1 MTANQ
6 CDIGLIG
13 LAVMG
18 ENLVL
23 NMESK
28 GFSVAV
34 FNRTTE
40 VTDKFAAGRAK
51 GKNIQPTRTM
61 EEFVGALKK
70 PRKAMIMVKAGGP
83 VDAVIGQLAPLLDKG
98 DVIVDGGNSLFT
110 DTQRRC
116 KDLEGR
122 GIHFVGCG
130 VSGGE
135 EGALKGPSLMP
146 GGPRESWEII
156 APIFRKIAAQV
167 DGEPCCRY
175 MGPDGAG
182 HYVKMVHNGI
192 EYGDMQLICEA
203 YAIMKNVLGMEAPEL
218 AEIFTE
224 WNKGEL
230 DSYLIDITSQIF
242 RKIDPET
249 GKPLV
254 DVILDKAG
262 QKGTGMWTLQSAIA
276 QSVVISTINAA
287 VEARVIS
294 SRKDERVAASKILPQ
309 PKPEK
314 FTGDRKKLI
323 DAVGNALY
331 ASKIVSYAQGMELLG
346 AASKQYDWNLNFGDI
361 ATIWRGGCIIRAKF
375 LNRIVDAYARNP
387 PMRAIP
393 HCTISCSI
401 PILPTSS
408 GIRRTTGGSPSP
420 PQSSKASR
428 CRRFL
433 RRWLTSIAIARR
445 VCHRTCCKRNA
456 TSLARTLTSGSIKR
470 AFFTPNG
477 SNPTTSRSKNLLG
490 RKNRRRVTPASSH
503 SSVEAANRH
512 SGSESAAVLGYP
524 VSGVT

>member
-23 NMESK
+23 NMASK
-28 GFSVAV
+28 GFTVAV

-40 VTDKFAAGRAK
+40 VTDKFAATRAK
-51 GKNIQPTRTM
+51 GKNIQPTRKID
-61 EEFVGALKK
+61 ELLGALKK
-70 PRKAMIMVKAGGP
+70 PRKVMIMIKAGKP
-83 VDAVIGQLAPLLDKG
+83 VDQVIGELLPFLEKG
-98 DVIVDGGNSLFT
+98 DVVIDGGNSLFT
-110 DTQRRC
+110 DTQRRW

-122 GIHFVGCG
+122 GIHYIGCG

-146 GGPRESWEII
+146 GGSRESWDLI

-203 YAIMKNVLGMEAPEL
+203 YAILKNIVDMSNDEL
-218 AEIFTE
+218 ADTFGE

-242 RKIDPET
+242 RKKDPET
-249 GKPLV
+249 GQGLV

-262 QKGTGMWTLQSAIA
+262 QKGTGIWTLQSAIA

-309 PKPEK
+309 PPPKK
-314 FTGDRKKLI
+314 FTGDRKQLT
-323 DAVGNALY
+323 DAVRHALY

-346 AASKQYDWNLNFGDI
+346 AASKEYNWNLNFGDI

-375 LNRIVDAYARNP
+375 LNRIVEAYQRDRNLHNLLLDSYFTDIIKN
-387 PMRAIP
+387 MQENWRVAVSTAIQ
-393 HCTISCSI
+393 H
-401 PILPTSS
+401 
-408 GIRRTTGGSPSP
+408 G
-420 PQSSKASR
+420 
-428 CRRFL
+428 
-433 RRWLTSIAIARR
+433 
-445 VCHRTCCKRNA
+445 VA
-456 TSLARTLTSGSIKR
+456 TPAFSASLAYFDSY
-470 AFFTPNG
+470 
-477 SNPTTSRSKNLLG
+477 RSARLPSNLLQAQRDFFG
-490 RKNRRRVTPASSH
+490 AHTYERVDKPGVFHTEWIESDHKPVQKTAPPK
-503 SSVEAANRH
+503 EGPQRH
-512 SGSESAAVLGYP
+512 AGE
-524 VSGVT
+524 

>member
-1 MTANQ
+1 MTPNQ

-28 GFSVAV
+28 GFSVAT

-40 VTDKFAAGRAK
+40 VTDKFATGR
-51 GKNIQPTRTM
+51 GRNKNIQPTRTI
-61 EEFVGALKK
+61 EEFVRALKR
-70 PRKAMIMVKAGGP
+70 PRKAMIMVKAGAP
-83 VDAVIGQLAPLLDKG
+83 VDAVINQLAPLLEKG
-98 DVIVDGGNSLFT
+98 DVIIDGGNSLFT
-110 DTQRRC
+110 DTQRRG
-116 KDLEGR
+116 KELEQS

-146 GGPRESWEII
+146 GGSRESWEII

-192 EYGDMQLICEA
+192 EYGDIQLICEA
-203 YAIMKNVLGMEAPEL
+203 YAILKDIAGMDAPEL
-218 AEIFTE
+218 AGTFAE

-230 DSYLIDITSQIF
+230 DSYLIEITSQIF

-262 QKGTGMWTLQSAIA
+262 QKGTGIWTLQSAIK
-276 QSVVISTINAA
+276 QSIVISTINAA

-294 SRKDERVAASKILPQ
+294 SRKEERVEASKILPQ
-309 PKPEK
+309 PKVEK
-314 FTGDRKKLI
+314 FEGDRAHLV
-323 DAVGNALY
+323 DAVRDALY

-346 AASKQYDWNLNFGDI
+346 TASTEYRWNLNLGDI

-375 LNRIVDAYARNP
+375 LNRIVEAYQRD
-387 PMRAIP
+387 
-393 HCTISCSI
+393 
-401 PILPTSS
+401 PTLSNLLLDRYFTD
-408 GIRRTTGGSPSP
+408 IIERT
-420 PQSSKASR
+420 QHNWR
-428 CRRFL
+428 
-433 RRWLTSIAIARR
+433 IAVSTA
-445 VCHRTCCKRNA
+445 VLHGVA
-456 TSLARTLTSGSIKR
+456 VPAFSASLAYFDSYRQARLP
-470 AFFTPNG
+470 A
-477 SNPTTSRSKNLLG
+477 NLLQAQRDFFG
-490 RKNRRRVTPASSH
+490 AHTYERIDKPGVFHTEWIESDQKPAEKAAEPKTPEPHHAGEY
-503 SSVEAANRH
+503 V
-512 SGSESAAVLGYP
+512 
-524 VSGVT
+524 

>member
-40 VTDKFAAGRAK
+40 VTEKFAGARGK

-61 EEFVGALKK
+61 EEFVGALKR
-70 PRKAMIMVKAGGP
+70 PRKAMIMVKAGAP
-83 VDAVIGQLAPLLDKG
+83 VDAVIGQLAPLLEKG
-98 DVIVDGGNSLFT
+98 DLIIDGGNSLFT

-122 GIHFVGCG
+122 GIHFVGCA

-146 GGPRESWEII
+146 GGSRESWEMI

-203 YAIMKNVLGMEAPEL
+203 YAILKNVLGMDAPQL
-218 AEIFTE
+218 AETFTE

-230 DSYLIDITSQIF
+230 DSYLIEITSQIF
-242 RKIDPET
+242 RKLDPDT

-262 QKGTGMWTLQSAIA
+262 QKGTGIWTLQSAIQ

-294 SRKDERVAASKILPQ
+294 SRKDERVASSKILPQ
-309 PKPEK
+309 PKPKK
-314 FTGDRKKLI
+314 FTGDRAQLV
-323 DAVGNALY
+323 DAVRHALY

-346 AASKQYDWNLNFGDI
+346 AASAQYKWNLNFGDI

-375 LNRIVDAYARNP
+375 LNCIVEAYERDAALHNLLLDRY
-387 PMRAIP
+387 
-393 HCTISCSI
+393 
-401 PILPTSS
+401 
-408 GIRRTTGGSPSP
+408 
-420 PQSSKASR
+420 
-428 CRRFL
+428 F
-433 RRWLTSIAIARR
+433 TSIIEKTQDNWRVAVATAVEHGVAVPAFSASLAYFDSYRQARLPSNLLQAQRDFFGAHTYERVDKPGVFHTEWIESDHKPVQKAAAPKEPARR
-445 VCHRTCCKRNA
+445 HA
-456 TSLARTLTSGSIKR
+456 G
-470 AFFTPNG
+470 
-477 SNPTTSRSKNLLG
+477 
-490 RKNRRRVTPASSH
+490 
-503 SSVEAANRH
+503 E
-512 SGSESAAVLGYP
+512 
-524 VSGVT
+524 

>member
-1 MTANQ
+1 MSANQ

-28 GFSVAV
+28 GFTVAV
-34 FNRTTE
+34 FNRTVDVTE
-40 VTDKFAAGRAK
+40 KFAAGKAK
-51 GKNIQPTRTM
+51 GKNIVPARTM
-61 EEFVGALKK
+61 EEFVGALKR

-83 VDAVIGQLAPLLDKG
+83 VDAVINQLVPLLEKG
-98 DVIVDGGNSLFT
+98 DVIIDGGNSLFT

-116 KDLEGR
+116 KELEAR
-122 GIHFVGCG
+122 GLHFVGCG

-156 APIFRKIAAQV
+156 APIFTKIAAIV

-203 YAIMKNVLGMEAPEL
+203 YAVLKDVAGLGAGEL
-218 AEIFTE
+218 ADTFTE
-224 WNKGEL
+224 WNKGDL
-230 DSYLIDITSQIF
+230 DSYLIEITSQIF
-242 RKIDPET
+242 RKTDPDT

-262 QKGTGMWTLQSAIA
+262 QKGTGLWTLQSALS

-294 SRKDERVAASKILPQ
+294 SRKGERVAASKILPH
-309 PKPEK
+309 PKVPK
-314 FTGDRKKLI
+314 FNGNRDELVT
-323 DAVGNALY
+323 AVRDALY

-346 AASKQYDWNLNFGDI
+346 AASEGFKWNLNFGDI

-375 LNRIVDAYARNP
+375 LNRIKEAYE
-387 PMRAIP
+387 
-393 HCTISCSI
+393 
-401 PILPTSS
+401 
-408 GIRRTTGGSPSP
+408 
-420 PQSSKASR
+420 
-428 CRRFL
+428 
-433 RRWLTSIAIARR
+433 
-445 VCHRTCCKRNA
+445 RNA
-456 TSLARTLTSGSIKR
+456 ALD
-470 AFFTPNG
+470 
-477 SNPTTSRSKNLLG
+477 NLLLDQYFTEIIG
-490 RKNRRRVTPASSH
+490 RTQSNWRVA
-503 SSVEAANRH
+503 VA
-512 SGSESAAVLGYP
+512 AAVTHGVAAPAFSASLGYFDSYRSERLP
-524 VSGVT
+524 SNLLQAQRDFFGAHTYERVDKAGVFHTEWMESGTKPTEKSAQPKGQSRAAE

>member
-1 MTANQ
+1 MSANQ

-28 GFSVAV
+28 GFTVAV

-40 VTDKFAAGRAK
+40 VTDKFAAGRAQE
-51 GKNIQPTRTM
+51 KNIRPTRTI
-61 EEFVGALKK
+61 EELLGALKK
-70 PRKAMIMVKAGGP
+70 PRKVMIMIKAGKP
-83 VDAVIGQLAPLLDKG
+83 VDQVIAELGPSLERG
-98 DVIVDGGNSLFT
+98 DVVIDGGNSLFT

-116 KDLEGR
+116 QDLEGK

-146 GGPRESWEII
+146 GGSRESWEII

-203 YAIMKNVLGMEAPEL
+203 YAILKDVVGMDDQQL
-218 AEIFTE
+218 ADTFTE

-242 RKIDPET
+242 RKKDPDT

-309 PKPEK
+309 PKPKK
-314 FTGDRKKLI
+314 FTGDRKKLVE
-323 DAVGNALY
+323 AVRNALY
-331 ASKIVSYAQGMELLG
+331 ASKIVSYAQGMELLS
-346 AASKQYDWNLNFGDI
+346 AASKQYNWNLNFGDI
-361 ATIWRGGCIIRAKF
+361 ATIWRGGCIIRAVF
-375 LNRIVDAYARNP
+375 LNRIVEAYKRDPALHNLLLDRYFTKIIRKAQRN
-387 PMRAIP
+387 
-393 HCTISCSI
+393 
-401 PILPTSS
+401 
-408 GIRRTTGGSPSP
+408 
-420 PQSSKASR
+420 
-428 CRRFL
+428 
-433 RRWLTSIAIARR
+433 WR
-445 VCHRTCCKRNA
+445 VAVSTAMKHGVA
-456 TSLARTLTSGSIKR
+456 VPAFSASLAYFDSY
-470 AFFTPNG
+470 
-477 SNPTTSRSKNLLG
+477 RSARLPSNLLQAQRDFFG
-490 RKNRRRVTPASSH
+490 AHTYERVDKPGVFHTEWIESDHQPAEKPTEPKTH
-503 SSVEAANRH
+503 EPHHA
-512 SGSESAAVLGYP
+512 GE
-524 VSGVT
+524 

>member
-1 MTANQ
+1 MTRNQ

-40 VTDKFAAGRAK
+40 VTERFAAGRAK
-51 GKNIQPTRTM
+51 KKNILPTRTM
-61 EEFVGALKK
+61 AEFVGALVR
-70 PRKAMIMVKAGGP
+70 PRKAMIMVKAGAP
-83 VDAVIGQLAPLLDKG
+83 VDAVIQQLAPLLEKG
-98 DVIVDGGNSLFT
+98 DVIIDGGNSLFT
-110 DTQRRC
+110 DTQHREKELKDRR
-116 KDLEGR
+116 
-122 GIHFVGCG
+122 IHFIGCG

-146 GGPRESWEII
+146 GGSRESWEII

-192 EYGDMQLICEA
+192 EYGDIQLICEA
-203 YAIMKNVLGMEAPEL
+203 YAILKDVVGMDAAQL
-218 AEIFTE
+218 AETFAE

-230 DSYLIDITSQIF
+230 DSYLIEITSQIF

-254 DVILDKAG
+254 DMILDKAG
-262 QKGTGMWTLQSAIA
+262 QKGTGIWTLQSAIR

-294 SRKDERVAASKILPQ
+294 SRKEERAASSKILPQ
-309 PKPEK
+309 PKARK
-314 FTGDRKKLI
+314 FKGDRTRLV
-323 DAVGNALY
+323 DAVRSALY
-331 ASKIVSYAQGMELLG
+331 ASKIVSYAQGMELLR
-346 AASKQYDWNLNFGDI
+346 AASTEYKWDLNLSDI

-375 LNRIVDAYARNP
+375 LNRIVEAYQRDPALHNLLLDRYFTKIIRKAQRNWRVAVSTAVKHGVAAPAFSASLAYFDSYRQAR
-387 PMRAIP
+387 
-393 HCTISCSI
+393 
-401 PILPTSS
+401 LPANLLQAQRDFFGAHTYERIDKPGVFHTEWIESD
-408 GIRRTTGGSPSP
+408 GKPVERMTEP
-420 PQSSKASR
+420 KAS
-428 CRRFL
+428 
-433 RRWLTSIAIARR
+433 APQHA
-445 VCHRTCCKRNA
+445 
-456 TSLARTLTSGSIKR
+456 G
-470 AFFTPNG
+470 
-477 SNPTTSRSKNLLG
+477 
-490 RKNRRRVTPASSH
+490 
-503 SSVEAANRH
+503 E
-512 SGSESAAVLGYP
+512 
-524 VSGVT
+524 

>member
-1 MTANQ
+1 MSTNQ

-28 GFSVAV
+28 GFTVAV
-34 FNRTTE
+34 FNRTWE
-40 VTDKFAAGRAK
+40 VTEKFAAGKAK

-61 EEFVGALKK
+61 EEFVAALKR

-83 VDAVIGQLAPLLDKG
+83 VDAVIGQLAPLLEKG
-98 DVIVDGGNSLFT
+98 DVIIDGGNSLFT

-122 GIHFVGCG
+122 GLHFVGCG

-203 YAIMKNVLGMEAPEL
+203 YAIMKDVLGLDANEL

-224 WNKGEL
+224 WNKGDL
-230 DSYLIDITSQIF
+230 DSYLIEITSKIF

-262 QKGTGMWTLQSAIA
+262 QKGTGLWTLQSAIA
-276 QSVVISTINAA
+276 ISVVISTINAA

-294 SRKDERVAASKILPQ
+294 SRKDDRVASSKILPQ
-309 PKPEK
+309 PNPKEFK
-314 FTGDRKKLI
+314 GDRKQLI
-323 DAVGNALY
+323 EAVRQALY

-346 AASKQYDWNLNFGDI
+346 AASHQYNWDLNFGDI

-375 LNRIVDAYARNP
+375 LNRIVEAYNRDAALHNLMLDSYFRDIIANTQDNWRV
-387 PMRAIP
+387 AV
-393 HCTISCSI
+393 
-401 PILPTSS
+401 
-408 GIRRTTGGSPSP
+408 
-420 PQSSKASR
+420 SKAVEHGVAVPAFS
-428 CRRFL
+428 
-433 RRWLTSIAIARR
+433 A
-445 VCHRTCCKRNA
+445 
-456 TSLARTLTSGSIKR
+456 SLAYFDSY
-470 AFFTPNG
+470 
-477 SNPTTSRSKNLLG
+477 RSARLPSNLLQAQRDFFG
-490 RKNRRRVTPASSH
+490 AHTYERTDRPGVFHTEWMESDKTPT
-503 SSVEAANRH
+503 EKTAAPKEPAKRH
-512 SGSESAAVLGYP
+512 AGE
-524 VSGVT
+524 

>member
-1 MTANQ
+1 MTKEILKMSTNQ

-28 GFSVAV
+28 GFTVAV

-40 VTDKFAAGRAK
+40 VTDKFAGGKAK
-51 GKNIQPTRTM
+51 GKNIVPAHTM
-61 EEFVGALKK
+61 EEFVAALKR
-70 PRKAMIMVKAGGP
+70 PRKAMIMVKAGAP
-83 VDAVIGQLAPLLDKG
+83 VDAVINQLVPLLEKG
-98 DVIVDGGNSLFT
+98 DVIIDGGNSLFT

-122 GIHFVGCG
+122 GLHFVGCG

-146 GGPRESWEII
+146 GGSRGSWDII
-156 APIFRKIAAQV
+156 APIFTKIAAVV

-203 YAIMKNVLGMEAPEL
+203 YAILKDVAGLEAKEL
-218 AEIFTE
+218 AGIFEE
-224 WNKGEL
+224 WNKGDL
-230 DSYLIDITSQIF
+230 DSYLIQITSEIF
-242 RKIDPET
+242 QKIDPDT

-262 QKGTGMWTLQSAIA
+262 QKGTGLWTLQSALS

-309 PKPEK
+309 PKVQK
-314 FTGDRKKLI
+314 FTGDRDELI
-323 DAVGNALY
+323 AAVRDALY

-346 AASKQYDWNLNFGDI
+346 AASTGSHWDLNFGDI

-375 LNRIVDAYARNP
+375 LNRIKEAYERDPAL
-387 PMRAIP
+387 
-393 HCTISCSI
+393 H
-401 PILPTSS
+401 
-408 GIRRTTGGSPSP
+408 
-420 PQSSKASR
+420 
-428 CRRFL
+428 
-433 RRWLTSIAIARR
+433 
-445 VCHRTCCKRNA
+445 
-456 TSLARTLTSGSIKR
+456 
-470 AFFTPNG
+470 
-477 SNPTTSRSKNLLG
+477 NLLLDQYFTG
-490 RKNRRRVTPASSH
+490 IIERTQDNWRVA
-503 SSVEAANRH
+503 VA
-512 SGSESAAVLGYP
+512 AAVKHGVAVPAFSASLGYFDSYRSARLP
-524 VSGVT
+524 SNLLQAQRDFFGAHTYERTDKPGVFHTEWMESDTKPTEKPAQPKEQSRGAE

>member
-40 VTDKFAAGRAK
+40 VTDKFAAARGK
-51 GKNIQPTRTM
+51 GKNIQPTRSM

-83 VDAVIGQLAPLLDKG
+83 VDAVIAQLAPLLDKG

-116 KDLEGR
+116 KDLEAK

-203 YAIMKNVLGMEAPEL
+203 YAILKNVVGMDDKEL
-218 AEIFTE
+218 AETFTE

-242 RKIDPET
+242 RKKDPET

-309 PKPEK
+309 PKPKK

-323 DAVGNALY
+323 DAVRNALY

-346 AASKQYDWNLNFGDI
+346 AASKQYNWDLNFGDI

-375 LNRIVDAYARNP
+375 LNRIKEAYERNP
-387 PMRAIP
+387 AL
-393 HCTISCSI
+393 HNLLLDQYFT
-401 PILPTSS
+401 
-408 GIRRTTGGSPSP
+408 GIIERT
-420 PQSSKASR
+420 QDN
-428 CRRFL
+428 
-433 RRWLTSIAIARR
+433 WR
-445 VCHRTCCKRNA
+445 VAVAAAVKHGVA
-456 TSLARTLTSGSIKR
+456 APAFSASLAYFDSY
-470 AFFTPNG
+470 
-477 SNPTTSRSKNLLG
+477 RSARLPSNLLQAQRDFFG
-490 RKNRRRVTPASSH
+490 AHTYERLDKRGVFHTEWLDSGKQPS
-503 SSVEAANRH
+503 EKAAQPKAPQRA
-512 SGSESAAVLGYP
+512 GE
-524 VSGVT
+524 

>member
-1 MTANQ
+1 LSARQEDTKMTPNQ

-18 ENLVL
+18 ENLAL

-40 VTDKFAAGRAK
+40 VTEKFASGRGK

-61 EEFVGALKK
+61 EEFVGALKR
-70 PRKAMIMVKAGGP
+70 PRKAMIMVKAGAP
-83 VDAVIGQLAPLLDKG
+83 VDAVIGQLAPLLEKG
-98 DVIVDGGNSLFT
+98 DVIIDGGNSLFT
-110 DTQRRC
+110 GTQRRG
-116 KDLEGR
+116 KELENR

-146 GGPRESWEII
+146 GGSRESWEII

-192 EYGDMQLICEA
+192 EYGDIQLICEA
-203 YAIMKNVLGMEAPEL
+203 YAILKDIVEMDAAQL
-218 AEIFTE
+218 AETFAE

-230 DSYLIDITSQIF
+230 DSYLIEITSQIF

-249 GKPLV
+249 GNPLV
-254 DVILDKAG
+254 DMILDKAG
-262 QKGTGMWTLQSAIA
+262 QKGTGIWTLQSAIK

-294 SRKDERVAASKILPQ
+294 SRKEERVAASKILPQ
-309 PKPEK
+309 PKARK
-314 FTGDRKKLI
+314 FKGDRTRLVN
-323 DAVGNALY
+323 AVRDALY
-331 ASKIVSYAQGMELLG
+331 ASKIVSYAQGMELLH
-346 AASKQYDWNLNFGDI
+346 AASSEYNWNLNLSDI

-375 LNRIVDAYARNP
+375 LNRIVEAYRRDPALHNLLLDRYFTKIIRKMQRNW
-387 PMRAIP
+387 RVAVSTAIKHGVAVP
-393 HCTISCSI
+393 AFS
-401 PILPTSS
+401 
-408 GIRRTTGGSPSP
+408 
-420 PQSSKASR
+420 A
-428 CRRFL
+428 
-433 RRWLTSIAIARR
+433 
-445 VCHRTCCKRNA
+445 
-456 TSLARTLTSGSIKR
+456 SLAYFDSYRQARLP
-470 AFFTPNG
+470 A
-477 SNPTTSRSKNLLG
+477 NLLQAQRDFFG
-490 RKNRRRVTPASSH
+490 AHTYERIDKPGVFHTEWIESEREPVGKPA
-503 SSVEAANRH
+503 EPKAPAPRH
-512 SGSESAAVLGYP
+512 AGE
-524 VSGVT
+524 